1 MSFRGAY
8 IAKLD
13 LTQPNLSG
21 VAEKIR
27 AQVEAL
33 AELPAT
39 MDLYHLA
46 DGKVVKNGEI
56 IRSAGSGGL
65 ARRLAH
71 YLLFHLVLASH
82 REPLDFLYMRY
93 QGSSPLLIWALGR
106 LRKRNP
112 GLLVII
118 EIPSWPYYSE
128 VTALRDKLLMW
139 IDRRSRDRLRNHVDR
154 IVTFSREASILGIP
168 TIPTDNGVDTA
179 RMTSLPAHAS
189 DGSLRL
195 LGLANLSFWHGY
207 DRVIEGMAQY
217 YERGGSK
224 EVYFDVV
231 GTGNELTRLQDL
243 AAQHGLAD
251 LVNFHGSRHGAELE
265 AIMATADVGISS
277 IGMHRLDVDT
287 SNLKSREFC
296 ARGLPFVIGYVDRDF
311 PDALPFVFH
320 ATADDTPLDIG
331 GVLSFFQ
338 RLQADSPGYSAQMR
352 IYTEEHLTW
361 RAKLQPVLQYLR
373 AHLSSTRASA

>member
-8 IAKLD
+8 FAKLD
-13 LTQPNLSG
+13 LTQLHLSG

-33 AELPAT
+33 AELPAN

-56 IRSAGSGGL
+56 IRSAGSGRL
-65 ARRLAH
+65 AKRLAH
-71 YLLFHLVLASH
+71 YFLFHLAVASR

-93 QGSSPLLIWALGR
+93 QGCSPLLTWALGR
-106 LRKRNP
+106 LRKRN
-112 GLLVII
+112 LRLVVIV
-118 EIPSWPYYSE
+118 EMPSWPYHSE
-128 VTALRDKLLMW
+128 ATSFRDKVLSW
-139 IDRRSRDRLRNHVDR
+139 IDRYSRQRLHSHVDR

-179 RMTSLPAHAS
+179 RIAPLPTRES

-217 YERGGSK
+217 YEGGGSRD
-224 EVYFDVV
+224 VYFDVV
-231 GTGNELTRLQDL
+231 GTGKELARLQ
-243 AAQHGLAD
+243 GLAQNNGLND
-251 LVNFHGSRHGAELE
+251 RIKFHGSRRGAELE
-265 AIMATADVGISS
+265 AIMASSDVGISS

-296 ARGLPFVIGYVDRDF
+296 ARGLPFVLGYADRDF
-311 PDALPFVFH
+311 PDAFPFAFH
-320 ATADDTPLDIG
+320 APADDTPLDIVS
-331 GVLSFFQ
+331 VLSFFQ
-338 RLQADSPGYSAQMR
+338 SLQADNPDYSVQMR
-352 IYTEEHLTW
+352 SYTDQRLTW
-361 RAKLQPVLQYLR
+361 RAKLQPVLEFLR
-373 AHLSSTRASA
+373 NRPVSSGASA